1 MQKGEEWSHIHFFGG
16 GEISKQMCVCVCI
29 YIYNPQVLS
38 QKVTQEITMS
48 FSILNYF
55 NSFGIL

>member
-1 MQKGEEWSHIHFFGG
+1 MVPYMFLWWWRNFKTN
-16 GEISKQMCVCVCI
+16 VCVYI